1 MASRFLKIAP
11 RLPVADLRKSCD
23 FYTKA
28 LGFTVGSSWP
38 KDAPWFALLVRDDV
52 LVQLV
57 AADAGQTGQ
66 AGSATISIDV
76 DGAQVLSEE
85 LKQQV
90 AIEWGPEV
98 YWYGRREFA
107 VRDPSGNLLIF
118 SEPTDDLPTCV
129 DES

>member
-1 MASRFLKIAP
+1 MSRFLKIAP
-11 RLPVADLRKSCD
+11 RLPVADLKRSCD

-28 LGFTVGSSWP
+28 LGFSLGASWP
-38 KDAPWFALLVRDDV
+38 KENPWFALLARDDV
-52 LVQLV
+52 IVQLV
-57 AADAGQTGQ
+57 AAEAGQTGP

-76 DGAQVLSEE
+76 DRAQQLAEE

-90 AIEWGPEV
+90 GIEWGPEV

-118 SEPTDDLPTCV
+118 SEATDDPPTCL